1 MNFQELIKKLKSKDI
16 HLSFSSLKQ
25 FAKSPE
31 HFVRHKLEKFLPTP
45 VMIFGNLVDT
55 LIFTEDKL
63 HDKFIIGAT
72 IPTSDNQK
80 LFCEH
85 LLNNASENENK
96 VTDEMIKFAFSE
108 AYKKGNPEDVY
119 LKLKSYIDGILAG
132 KDVITQAELDH
143 AKKLKETLY
152 RNKAGA
158 KLMNEITTTQHKL
171 EWSYLGWNFIGY
183 ADGIG
188 ENVLMDL
195 KITDA
200 DPKKIERFIFSF
212 KTYVQLAMYYMAL
225 GKKIERFKV
234 LAIDKGLNVSVS
246 DISEDYILYGIQE
259 FKGWVRDFNKCIM
272 LNRFTYNY
280 DFFGKHQ
287 GEYHINKPLYADEL
301 MQVYDE

>member
-1 MNFQELIKKLKSKDI
+1 MNFQELIKKLKSKEI

-25 FAKSPE
+25 FSKSPE
-31 HFVRHKLEKFLPTP
+31 HFVRYKLEKKLPTP
-45 VMIFGNLVDT
+45 AMIFGSLTDC
-55 LIFTEDKL
+55 LIFEENKL
-63 HDKFIIGAT
+63 YDKFIIGAT
-72 IPTSDNQK
+72 IPTSENQK
-80 LFCEH
+80 MFCEA
-85 LLNNASENENK
+85 LIPAAIKNENK
-96 VTDEMIKFAFSE
+96 VTDEMITFAFSE

-132 KDVITQAELDH
+132 KDVITQEELDH

-152 RNKAGA
+152 KNKAGA

-171 EWSYLGWNFIGY
+171 EWNYLGWDFVGY
-183 ADGIG
+183 ADGTG
-188 ENVLMDL
+188 ENILMDL

-200 DPKKIERFIFSF
+200 DPKKIERFIFQN

-225 GKKIERFKV
+225 GKKIECFKI
-234 LAIDKGLNVSVS
+234 LAIDKGLNVSVT
-246 DISEDYILYGIQE
+246 DLSEDYITYGIKE
-259 FKGWVRDFNKCIM
+259 FKSWVRDFNKCIM

-280 DFFGKHQ
+280 DFFGKHK